1 MYSRAYILLQRDWLE
16 FQHNPMEGITAI
28 PINDDMMSWKAE
40 LKGLQNSIWEGF
52 VFDLTIDFTE
62 EYNFVPPV
70 VKFVTIP
77 FHPNVD
83 PSTGQPSIDFLE
95 NHEMWDT
102 NYTLS
107 SILLAL
113 QVLLS
118 NPILDAPVNLEAARL
133 LTRDETVY
141 QEVTQKLIQ
150 PKSPPAAAA
159 AESLLDKG
167 VVPTRAVSTAAG
179 SARLAAFS
187 EINCLVIFDR
197 PHSCDRN
204 VMTKE
209 SGADGSGSLTTKVP
223 EEESS
228 EEPRKHPRIKKIAF
242 SDYYKKWCEVA
253 TSKAA
258 EYSKNPFVG
267 DPNFMAQ
274 YQNWTNEGLQYRQRW
289 GSKYWLNKCRVD
301 DRKSKMPQ
309 QSGYP
314 LVKKMS
320 AASSSTHLSVSRT
333 ESQSDS
339 FEWKAE
345 EDSAASWENE
355 VDKLINWTDGLNV
368 NSLDYEE

>member
-150 PKSPPAAAA
+150 PKSP
-159 AESLLDKG
+159 L
-167 VVPTRAVSTAAG
+167 
-179 SARLAAFS
+179 
-187 EINCLVIFDR
+187 
-197 PHSCDRN
+197 
-204 VMTKE
+204 
-209 SGADGSGSLTTKVP
+209 P

-289 GSKYWLNKCRVD
+289 GSKILGHGG
-301 DRKSKMPQ
+301 M
-309 QSGYP
+309 
-314 LVKKMS
+314 LLTVKVAPHGNEACPEMCLL
-320 AASSSTHLSVSRT
+320 HDSRP
-333 ESQSDS
+333 S
-339 FEWKAE
+339 
-345 EDSAASWENE
+345 
-355 VDKLINWTDGLNV
+355 
-368 NSLDYEE
+368 

>member
-16 FQHNPMEGITAI
+16 FQHNPMKGITAI
-28 PINDDMMSWKAE
+28 PINHDMMSWKAE

-133 LTRDETVY
+133 LMRDETAY

-150 PKSPPAAAA
+150 PKSPQA
-159 AESLLDKG
+159 
-167 VVPTRAVSTAAG
+167 RSTITQCPE
-179 SARLAAFS
+179 R
-187 EINCLVIFDR
+187 
-197 PHSCDRN
+197 
-204 VMTKE
+204 
-209 SGADGSGSLTTKVP
+209 P
-223 EEESS
+223 EE
-228 EEPRKHPRIKKIAF
+228 RKRIIKKIAF
-242 SDYYKKWCEVA
+242 SDYYKKWSEVA

-289 GSKYWLNKCRVD
+289 GSKYWLNKYRVD
-301 DRKSKMPQ
+301 RKNKLPQ

-314 LVKKMS
+314 LVKEMV
-320 AASSSTHLSVSRT
+320 AASSSK
-333 ESQSDS
+333 SQSDS
-339 FEWKAE
+339 FEPSEEWKAE
-345 EDSAASWENE
+345 EGSAASWENE